1 MSKIEKKRKIIR
13 TQNCVSMN
21 LFFKKWMGNFSSSD
35 TIIPHLGGAPA
46 AKYLTTTPWFYN
58 SIPQKFASHKHLL
71 YRTSKSSTIHSAS
84 SWMANYL
91 TQQKIMLYFDQTGTN
106 LTDHAISLC
115 NANTSHVMLLTILY
129 DLFIKLS
136 FLCSVIKC
144 VCQTSTSSSLH
155 SYLQSL
161 LLRE

>member
-1 MSKIEKKRKIIR
+1 MNREFFIYWHNCAQSRMGACCVVSHHNSLILYFHTPKICKPQTSSASDIKIIDYI
-13 TQNCVSMN
+13 
-21 LFFKKWMGNFSSSD
+21 FSKQLNGVLS
-35 TIIPHLGGAPA
+35 
-46 AKYLTTTPWFYN
+46 YLT
-58 SIPQKFASHKHLL
+58 
-71 YRTSKSSTIHSAS
+71 
-84 SWMANYL
+84 
-91 TQQKIMLYFDQTGTN
+91 KIILYFDQTGTN

-144 VCQTSTSSSLH
+144 VCQTSTSSSLY

>member
-35 TIIPHLGGAPA
+35 TTVPHLGWEPA
-46 AKYLTTTPWFYN
+46 AKYLTTTPWFYI
-58 SIPQKFASHKHLL
+58 SIPQKIASHKHLL
-71 YRTSKSSTIHSAS
+71 YRTSKSLTIHSAS

-106 LTDHAISLC
+106 LTDHAISLYY
-115 NANTSHVMLLTILY
+115 ANIAVMLLTILY